1 MLQVELAKAKLRR
14 SMLVTKERA
23 ILCFGDSNTWGYTPT
38 TGERLLRAERWP
50 GILQQAL
57 GADCNVI
64 EEGLNGRTTSFDEP
78 FREGR
83 NARKMLLTVLDS
95 HAPLDLLIIM
105 LGTNDLKHHL
115 NVSAHESAR
124 GLSSLLQIASNTGG
138 NFNENLPKI
147 LVVAPP
153 RFGNLSELMTRH
165 FEGSVARS
173 AELPMVYKDACVP
186 WGCSFVDCNPVVSVG
201 EDGIHLNQQGHR
213 QLAMALEPIVRSLI
227 GDPS

>member
-1 MLQVELAKAKLRR
+1 
-14 SMLVTKERA
+14 MLVTREHA
-23 ILCFGDSNTWGYTPT
+23 ILCFGDSNTWGYQPL
-38 TGERLLRAERWP
+38 TGERLRRTERWP
-50 GILQQAL
+50 GILQHAL
-57 GADCNVI
+57 GADFNVI
-64 EEGLNGRTTSFDEP
+64 EEGLNGRTTAFDEP

-83 NARKMLLTVLDS
+83 NARKSLLAVLES

-124 GLSSLLQIASNTGG
+124 GLSSLLQIASTSGST
-138 NFNENLPKI
+138 FNQTSPNI

-153 RFGNLSELMTRH
+153 KFGNLSELMAHH

-173 AELPMVYKDACVP
+173 AELPMVYEEACAP
-186 WGCSFVDCNPVVSVG
+186 WGCSFVDSNPVASVG

-213 QLAMALEPIVRSLI
+213 ALARALAPVVRRLI

>member
-1 MLQVELAKAKLRR
+1 MP
-14 SMLVTKERA
+14 VTREHA
-23 ILCFGDSNTWGYTPT
+23 ILCFGDSNTWGYKPL
-38 TGERLLRAERWP
+38 TGERLRRTERWP
-50 GILQQAL
+50 GILQHAL

-64 EEGLNGRTTSFDEP
+64 EEGLNGRTTAFDEP

-83 NARKMLLTVLDS
+83 NARKSLLAVLES

-124 GLSSLLQIASNTGG
+124 GLSSLLQIASTSGST
-138 NFNENLPKI
+138 FNQTSPNI

-153 RFGNLSELMTRH
+153 KFGNLSELMAHH

-173 AELPMVYKDACVP
+173 AELPMVYKDACAP
-186 WGCSFVDCNPVVSVG
+186 WGCSFVDSNPVASVG

-213 QLAMALEPIVRSLI
+213 ALARALAPVVRRLI

>member
-1 MLQVELAKAKLRR
+1 MP
-14 SMLVTKERA
+14 VTREHA
-23 ILCFGDSNTWGYTPT
+23 ILCFGDSNTWGYKPL
-38 TGERLLRAERWP
+38 TGERLRRTERWP
-50 GILQQAL
+50 GILQHAL

-64 EEGLNGRTTSFDEP
+64 EEGLNGRTTAFDEP

-83 NARKMLLTVLDS
+83 NARKSLLAVLES

-124 GLSSLLQIASNTGG
+124 GLSSLLQIASTSGST
-138 NFNENLPKI
+138 FNQTSPNI

-153 RFGNLSELMTRH
+153 KFGNLSELMAHH

-173 AELPMVYKDACVP
+173 AELPMVYKDACAP
-186 WGCSFVDCNPVVSVG
+186 WGCSFVDSNPVASVG

-213 QLAMALEPIVRSLI
+213 ALARALAPVVRSLI
-227 GDPS
+227 GDPA